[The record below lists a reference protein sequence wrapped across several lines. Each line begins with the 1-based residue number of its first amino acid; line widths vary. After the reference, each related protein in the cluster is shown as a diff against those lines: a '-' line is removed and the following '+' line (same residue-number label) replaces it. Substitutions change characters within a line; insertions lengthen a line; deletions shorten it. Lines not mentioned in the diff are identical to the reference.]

1 MKLVRWGAR
10 GAERP
15 GLIDRAGKLR
25 DLSGVVDDIDGR
37 ILGWRSLAALRR
49 LRCDAL
55 PVVGG
60 RVRLGAPVGRVGKIV
75 AVGLN
80 YRAHA
85 AGGHEL
91 PREPI
96 LFLKA
101 PSALAGPNDPLPMPC
116 GATQLD
122 WEVELALVIGRR
134 AHRIGHARALEHVAG
149 YCVANDVSER
159 VFQFQRGPQWD
170 KGKSCDGFCPL
181 GPWLVSREEVPD
193 PQALELRLSVNG
205 LQYQA
210 SSTADMLF
218 ECAELIAYCS
228 RFMTL
233 EPGDVVLTGTPPGS
247 GFTLDPPRFLAAGD
261 RIGAGIGGLGEQCL
275 RVAPAP
281 ANGPAPWRRGAGT

>member
-15 GLIDRAGKLR
+15 GLVDRAGKLR
-25 DLSGVVDDIDGR
+25 DLSGIVGDIDGR
-37 ILGWRSLAALRR
+37 ILGWRSMAALRR

-55 PVVGG
+55 PIVDG
-60 RVRLGAPVGRVGKIV
+60 RIRLGAPVGRVGKIV

-85 AGGHEL
+85 AAGHEL
-91 PREPI
+91 PSEPI

-101 PSALAGPNDPLPMPC
+101 PSALAGPTDALPMPW

-134 AHRIGHARALEHVAG
+134 AHRIGHRRALEHVAG

-159 VFQFQRGPQWD
+159 VFQFRRGPQWD

-181 GPWLVSREEVPD
+181 GPWLVSRDEVSE
-193 PQALELRLSVNG
+193 PQALALWLSVNG
-205 LQYQA
+205 RRHQA
-210 SSTADMLF
+210 ASTADMLF
-218 ECAELIAYCS
+218 ECAELVAYIS
-228 RFMTL
+228 HYMTL

-261 RIGAGIGGLGEQCL
+261 RIGAGISGLGEQWL
-275 RVAPAP
+275 RVVAPP
-281 ANGPAPWRRGAGT
+281 ARLADEWRRNGSR